1 MHAQVTE
8 DLLLIINSDTY
19 YSVSLKKKKKN
30 ESQITKLISSA
41 INGLGTTVSETLE

>member
-8 DLLLIINSDTY
+8 DILLIINSDTY
-19 YSVSLKKKKKN
+19 YSVSLKKNKN